1 MTMRKARFIEFG
13 GSAEE
18 LSRELFGVTPHVLL
32 GGTPLSVAVPPEH
45 AVVDVSLPTAWGANI
60 SRFSPRAVI
69 EHLARRLDDPGTKLF
84 AVWTDGADIGFEDE
98 GLALELEACLPRLR
112 AENDNAA
119 TIASYLVCHPE
130 VAEVFYPGLKTDD
143 GFALAAQILAHGFG
157 NVVEYSTEDDG
168 TIRRIHAT
176 AGDIF
181 DQIEELERAL

>member
-18 LSRELFGVTPHVLL
+18 LSRELFGVTTHVLL

-60 SRFSPRAVI
+60 SRYRPRAVI

-84 AVWTDGADIGFEDE
+84 AVWTDDAGVGFEDD
-98 GLALELEACLPRLR
+98 GLALKLEACLPRLR

-130 VAEVFYPGLKTDD
+130 VAEVFYPGLKTDE

-168 TIRRIHAT
+168 AIRRIHAT